1 MKYTIFIVIVI
12 VIAFLY
18 LLYLCSDTK
27 EDFTKEG
34 FTDNELYEKLMND
47 FDEIFPDR
55 NRNAGGP
62 QFYHHIVSLNPTIEE
77 FKKYNTF
84 YCAVSGSPIDPK
96 RGETYDNIIV
106 KGLDDKEYYGKYYRC
121 CWPCL
126 CDIMREGT
134 VYVEPFTVKL
144 KDGDYTHYVLTIM
157 DPCLNSEKIPE
168 EISSFQCDKVTKNG
182 IHSNSCRL
190 IIGIL
195 HDVEEYKNQD
205 VSDILGKCQER
216 MNTPV
221 DKLQGG
227 MGDISVKLYSLY
239 SE

>member
-1 MKYTIFIVIVI
+1 MEY
-12 VIAFLY
+12 
-18 LLYLCSDTK
+18 
-27 EDFTKEG
+27 
-34 FTDNELYEKLMND
+34 NKL
-47 FDEIFPDR
+47 
-55 NRNAGGP
+55 
-62 QFYHHIVSLNPTIEE
+62 
-77 FKKYNTF
+77 
-84 YCAVSGSPIDPK
+84 YCAVSGSLISPGREPSLIAIEELNTNQK
-96 RGETYDNIIV
+96 ICGQYD
-106 KGLDDKEYYGKYYRC
+106 KC

-168 EISSFQCDKVTKNG
+168 EISSFQCDKITKNG

-205 VSDILGKCQER
+205 VSDILDKCKER

-227 MGDISVKLYSLY
+227 MGDISVKLYSL
-239 SE
+239 